1 MKNLKDTVTTICGLI
16 GAICGAMLVAQE
28 QGVILPTW
36 ANTVVI
42 IAIAVSGAIALFLQ
56 GKNPNG
62 TRKSDNQVESQNLN
76 HK

>member
-1 MKNLKDTVTTICGLI
+1 
-16 GAICGAMLVAQE
+16 MLVAQE

-36 ANTVVI
+36 ANTAVI

-56 GKNPNG
+56 GRNPNG